1 MMKKEIEGT
10 VTISLKGFQAM
21 QQELQQAEKR
31 AAALEDKR
39 AAVLEEK
46 ANKIRDEV
54 TDLIQFDDKEF
65 LRRIEA
71 INNSPE
77 KMTDAQIRKMF
88 DEAVGTLKLI
98 VDPQKLKKLIR
109 KHIDKDRS
117 ANCEDLKNAED
128 KVLQKIE
135 IILKSE

>member
-1 MMKKEIEGT
+1 MKKEIEGT
-10 VTISLKGFQAM
+10 VTISLKDFQAM
-21 QQELQQAEKR
+21 QQERQQAEKR
-31 AAALEDKR
+31 AAA
-39 AAVLEEK
+39 LEEK

-54 TDLIQFDDKEF
+54 TNMIQFDDKEF

-71 INNSPE
+71 IDNSPE
-77 KMTDAQIRKMF
+77 KTTDAQIRKMF

-117 ANCEDLKNAED
+117 ENCEDLKNAED

>member
-1 MMKKEIEGT
+1 MKKEIEGT
-10 VTISLKGFQAM
+10 VTISLKDFQNM
-21 QQELQQAEKR
+21 QQERQQAEER
-31 AAALEDKR
+31 AAA
-39 AAVLEEK
+39 LEEK

-54 TDLIQFDDKEF
+54 TDMIQFDDKEF

-71 INNSPE
+71 IDNPPE
-77 KMTDAQIRKMF
+77 KTTDAQIRKMF

-98 VDPQKLKKLIR
+98 VDPEKLKKLIR

-117 ANCEDLKNAED
+117 ENCEDLKHAED
-128 KVLQKIE
+128 KVLKKIE

>member
-1 MMKKEIEGT
+1 MKKEIEGT
-10 VTISLKGFQAM
+10 VTISLKDFQNM
-21 QQELQQAEKR
+21 QQERQQAEER
-31 AAALEDKR
+31 AAA
-39 AAVLEEK
+39 LEEK

-54 TDLIQFDDKEF
+54 TDMIKFDDKEF

-71 INNSPE
+71 IDNPPE
-77 KMTDAQIRKMF
+77 KTTDAQIRKMF

-98 VDPQKLKKLIR
+98 VDPEKLKKLIR

-117 ANCEDLKNAED
+117 ENCEDLKHAED
-128 KVLQKIE
+128 KVLKKIE

>member
-10 VTISLKGFQAM
+10 VTISLKDFRTM
-21 QQELQQAEKR
+21 QQERQQAEER
-31 AAALEDKR
+31 AAA
-39 AAVLEEK
+39 LEEK

-54 TDLIQFDDKEF
+54 TDMIQFDDKEF

-71 INNSPE
+71 IDNSP
-77 KMTDAQIRKMF
+77 KKTTDEQIRKMF

-98 VDPQKLKKLIR
+98 VDPEKLKKLIR

-117 ANCEDLKNAED
+117 ENCEDLKHAED
-128 KVLQKIE
+128 KVLKKIE

>member
-1 MMKKEIEGT
+1 MREGRAIKKEIEGT
-10 VTISLKGFQAM
+10 VTISLKDFRNM
-21 QQELQQAEKR
+21 QQERQQAEER
-31 AAALEDKR
+31 AAA
-39 AAVLEEK
+39 LEEK

-54 TDLIQFDDKEF
+54 TDMIQFDDKEF

-71 INNSPE
+71 IDNPPE
-77 KMTDAQIRKMF
+77 KTTDAQIRKMF

-98 VDPQKLKKLIR
+98 VDPEKLKKLIR

-117 ANCEDLKNAED
+117 ENCEDLKHAED
-128 KVLQKIE
+128 KVLKKIE

>member
-1 MMKKEIEGT
+1 MKKEIEGT
-10 VTISLKGFQAM
+10 VTISLKDFQAM
-21 QQELQQAEKR
+21 QQERQQAEKR
-31 AAALEDKR
+31 AAA
-39 AAVLEEK
+39 LEEK

-71 INNSPE
+71 IDNSPE
-77 KMTDAQIRKMF
+77 KTTDAQIRKMF